1 MVPQMNDIQPDTYDE
16 KVKSRKEQLVELC
29 LQHGMPVVGDED
41 EETLETYVEMAN
53 DDMFDDLDLDDVRD
67 GEQDSNAES
76 KQTIRSI
83 LGKLTSLFI

>member
-1 MVPQMNDIQPDTYDE
+1 MNDIQPDTYDE

>member
-1 MVPQMNDIQPDTYDE
+1 MNDIQSDTYDE

-29 LQHGMPVVGDED
+29 LQHGMPIVGDED

>member
-1 MVPQMNDIQPDTYDE
+1 MVPQMNDIQSDTYDE

-76 KQTIRSI
+76 KQTTRSI

>member
-1 MVPQMNDIQPDTYDE
+1 MNDIQSDTYDE